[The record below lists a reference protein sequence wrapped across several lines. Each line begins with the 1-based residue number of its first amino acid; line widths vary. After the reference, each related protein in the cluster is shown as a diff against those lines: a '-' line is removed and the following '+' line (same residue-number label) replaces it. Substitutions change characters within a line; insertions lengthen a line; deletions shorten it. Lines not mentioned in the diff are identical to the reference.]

1 MTFDRIGY
9 WAWTDME
16 EAGQWLAT
24 GTDPSAPEA
33 VAWGVPLIAACSR
46 GSNEVVA
53 ALAAQASDVNVRGE
67 DGRTPLW
74 EAVWEANAGAIEA
87 LLAAGADPWIEVMC
101 GWSAGRLALAGPHAS
116 LFACLPGVVPL
127 EEEHRAAI
135 QRARERKTL
144 LDNTAHLGGEWAV
157 GMGLALVAGISADEA
172 IRRLGADPA
181 RFAPHPPRPAPWL
194 PEDEDDEDEV
204 DLYTAGLQYVAVT
217 EIAGGC
223 ALVQP
228 EGFAVTLNETV
239 NPLSA
244 GTHCVAVYF
253 NAKSGTQS
261 SYVIDGE
268 EVDRDPVSS
277 DARPG
282 ENPARTLN
290 RFLYSWAQS
299 RQDPIAAEI
308 GYAFTL
314 LGLDPGDGSCVKG
327 PWSRWVQVPEWSRF

>member
-1 MTFDRIGY
+1 M
-9 WAWTDME
+9 
-16 EAGQWLAT
+16 
-24 GTDPSAPEA
+24 
-33 VAWGVPLIAACSR
+33 
-46 GSNEVVA
+46 
-53 ALAAQASDVNVRGE
+53 
-67 DGRTPLW
+67 
-74 EAVWEANAGAIEA
+74 IEA

-101 GWSAGRLALAGPHAS
+101 GWSAGRLALAGPRAS

-194 PEDEDDEDEV
+194 SEDEDDEDDED

-282 ENPARTLN
+282 EDPARTLD
-290 RFLYSWAQS
+290 RFL
-299 RQDPIAAEI
+299 
-308 GYAFTL
+308 L
-314 LGLDPGDGSCVKG
+314 LGPKQTGPDRSRDRIRVHAAGPG
-327 PWSRWVQVPEWSRF
+327 SRRRLLREGTMVQVGPSPGVEPVLTRRCFSGCCFRCGEWLSSRCCREERVPAVDACCCDA

>member
-1 MTFDRIGY
+1 MTFDRIGH
-9 WAWTDME
+9 WAWTDMRE
-16 EAGQWLAT
+16 VGRWLAT
-24 GTDPSAPEA
+24 GTDPSAPAA
-33 VAWGVPLIAACSR
+33 VAWGVPLIAACRR
-46 GSNEVVA
+46 GSKDVVA

-74 EAVWEANAGAIEA
+74 EAVWWANAGAIEA

-101 GWSAGRLALAGPHAS
+101 GWSAGRLALAGAQAP
-116 LFACLPGVVPL
+116 LFAGLPEAVPL
-127 EEEHRAAI
+127 EEEHRAAV
-135 QRARERKTL
+135 QSARERKKL
-144 LDNTAHLGGEWAV
+144 LSNKAHLGGEWAL

-172 IRRLGADPA
+172 IQRLGADPA
-181 RFAPHPPRPAPWL
+181 RFAPHHPRLAPWP
-194 PEDEDDEDEV
+194 PEDEEDPDDF
-204 DLYTAGLQYVAVT
+204 YTAGLRYVAVT

-239 NPLSA
+239 KPLSA
-244 GTHCVAVYF
+244 GTRCVAVYF

-268 EVDRDPVSS
+268 WVGRDPVDS
-277 DARPG
+277 DACPD
-282 ENPARTLN
+282 EDPARTLN

-299 RQDPIAAEI
+299 REDPTAAKI
-308 GYAFTL
+308 GHAFTL

-327 PWSRWVQVPEWSRF
+327 PWSRWVEVPEWSRF

>member
-9 WAWTDME
+9 WDWTDMGE
-16 EAGQWLAT
+16 VGQWLAT
-24 GTDPSAPEA
+24 GIDPSAPA
-33 VAWGVPLIAACSR
+33 LVAWGVPLIAACGR
-46 GSNEVVA
+46 GSKEVVS
-53 ALAAQASDVNVRGE
+53 ALAVQAGDVNVRGG

-101 GWSAGRLALAGPHAS
+101 GWSAGRLALAGPQAA
-116 LFACLPGVVPL
+116 LFANLPGAVPL

-144 LDNTAHLGGEWAV
+144 LSNAAQLSGEWV

-181 RFAPHPPRPAPWL
+181 RFASHPPRPAPWPL
-194 PEDEDDEDEV
+194 EEDVEEE
-204 DLYTAGLQYVAVT
+204 DLYTAWLPYVAVT

-228 EGFAVTLNETV
+228 EGFAVALNETV
-239 NPLSA
+239 DSLSA
-244 GTHCVAVYF
+244 GTRCVAVYF

-282 ENPARTLN
+282 EDPARTLD
-290 RFLYSWAQS
+290 RFLYSWAHS
-299 RQDPIAAEI
+299 RHDPSAAEV
-308 GYAFTL
+308 GFAFTL
-314 LGLDPGDGSCVKG
+314 LALDPGDGSCVMG
-327 PWSRWVQVPEWSRF
+327 PWSRWVEVPEWSRF